1 MRRSSATNQPHS
13 REMHMKT
20 KMLSKAIALLLLP
33 GAAMAEESWE
43 NRFAIYGYFPDI
55 GGQTSFAAPGGGEF
69 EIANSDLIRNT
80 DIALM
85 TSVEAQKGRIGIF
98 GDLIYMNVGDELA
111 GATSLGKGAVP
122 LPPGI
127 TADAALDIE
136 AAVLSVGANF
146 RIVDTER
153 TWFDAFAGVRALG
166 AESTLDAT
174 LNSPMGPVAA
184 ASSSVDENSVDAFVG
199 VKGKVSFG
207 DAGRWFL
214 PYYVDAGAGDS
225 DRTRQAALGIGFTT
239 KRGEVFGTYR
249 YLDYDLKSDSL
260 LSDLDLSGPA
270 VGVAFR
276 F

>member
-1 MRRSSATNQPHS
+1 MN
-13 REMHMKT
+13 MKSQT
-20 KMLSKAIALLLLP
+20 LRAAIVSLLLP
-33 GAAMAEESWE
+33 GAAAAQEGWE

-69 EIANSDLIRNT
+69 EIANNDLIRNT
-80 DIALM
+80 DVALM
-85 TSVEAQKGRIGIF
+85 TSIEAQQGRVGIF

-122 LPPGI
+122 LPPGV

-136 AAVLSVGANF
+136 ASVLSIGANF

-166 AESTLDAT
+166 AESTLDAA

-184 ASSSVDENSVDAFVG
+184 ASSAVDEDSVDAILG
-199 VKGKVSFG
+199 VKGKFSFG
-207 DAGRWFL
+207 SAGRWFL
-214 PYYVDAGAGDS
+214 PYYVDAGAGDA
-225 DRTRQAALGIGFTT
+225 DRTRQAALGIGFTM

-249 YLDYDLKSDSL
+249 YLDYDLKNDSL

-270 VGVAFR
+270 IGVAFR

>member
-1 MRRSSATNQPHS
+1 
-13 REMHMKT
+13 MKSQT
-20 KMLSKAIALLLLP
+20 LRAAIACLLLP
-33 GAAMAEESWE
+33 GAAAAQERWE

-55 GGQTSFAAPGGGEF
+55 GGQTSFTAPGGGEF
-69 EIANSDLIRNT
+69 EIANDDLIRNT

-85 TSVEAQKGRIGIF
+85 TSIEAQKGRIGIF
-98 GDLIYMNVGDELA
+98 GDLIYMDVGDEIT
-111 GATSLGKGAVP
+111 GATTLGKGAVP
-122 LPPGI
+122 LPPGV

-136 AAVLSVGANF
+136 ASVLSIGANF

-153 TWFDAFAGVRALG
+153 TWFDAFAGARALS

-174 LNSPMGPVAA
+174 LNSPLGPVAG
-184 ASSSVDENSVDAFVG
+184 ASSSVEGDSVDAFVG

-214 PYYVDAGAGDS
+214 PYYVDAGTGDA

-249 YLDYDLKSDSL
+249 YLDYDMQDDSL

-270 VGVAFR
+270 IGVSFR